1 MAAILQNGGHSMN
14 NVIYFDN
21 YEGCNHNS
29 DLLLYILKLL
39 NWEKLLRY
47 AQSRCAHHA
56 GGICLTMEDLSLSII
71 LLFRNFQ
78 M

>member
-1 MAAILQNGGHSMN
+1 MLTFMAAILQNGGHSMN

-39 NWEKLLRY
+39 N
-47 AQSRCAHHA
+47 
-56 GGICLTMEDLSLSII
+56 
-71 LLFRNFQ
+71 
-78 M
+78 